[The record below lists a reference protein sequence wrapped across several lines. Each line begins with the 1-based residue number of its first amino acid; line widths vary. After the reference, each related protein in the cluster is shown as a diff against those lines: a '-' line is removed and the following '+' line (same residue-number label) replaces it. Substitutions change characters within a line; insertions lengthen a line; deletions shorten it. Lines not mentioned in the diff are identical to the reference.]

1 MRRSPAAVHEEDCA
15 PRRVLDL
22 FSGKWTSM
30 ILHALHELHGGTC
43 RTGELQRSLPGI
55 SKKMLAQTLR
65 LMERD
70 GLLARQAF
78 NVVPP
83 HVEYSLTALGR
94 EFVGLIEMMYLN
106 GGATIVM
113 PWISSSDG
121 RATGAGAPRQEP
133 RSRSALAGVG
143 RPGGTAGSVSC
154 ARRLGAIHSNV
165 GQSGEA

>member
-1 MRRSPAAVHEEDCA
+1 MRRNPAAVHEEDCA

-22 FSGKWTSM
+22 FSGKWTTM

-65 LMERD
+65 QMERD

-94 EFVGLIEMMYLN
+94 EFVGLIEMMYEWGRHHSHALDQLERRPN
-106 GGATIVM
+106 YRRRRAKVGAAQ
-113 PWISSSDG
+113 P
-121 RATGAGAPRQEP
+121 
-133 RSRSALAGVG
+133 
-143 RPGGTAGSVSC
+143 
-154 ARRLGAIHSNV
+154 
-165 GQSGEA
+165 